1 MAYNRVNVSDTA
13 WARGLQ
19 RPRRH
24 LSPERRVDYPE
35 VFWAVQALGETDEDA
50 EEAELRIKQIIAAS
64 EPMPLDDVF
73 RKGGAL

>member
-1 MAYNRVNVSDTA
+1 
-13 WARGLQ
+13 L
-19 RPRRH
+19 
-24 LSPERRVDYPE
+24 LSMISNNTVDR
-35 VFWAVQALGETDEDA
+35 DEDA

>member
-1 MAYNRVNVSDTA
+1 MIEVILSVFAVIALVILAAAVFLRMVSQNT
-13 WARGLQ
+13 
-19 RPRRH
+19 
-24 LSPERRVDYPE
+24 VDR
-35 VFWAVQALGETDEDA
+35 DEDA

>member
-1 MAYNRVNVSDTA
+1 MIEVILSVFAAIALVILAAAVFLRMVSQNT
-13 WARGLQ
+13 
-19 RPRRH
+19 
-24 LSPERRVDYPE
+24 VDR
-35 VFWAVQALGETDEDA
+35 DEDA

>member
-1 MAYNRVNVSDTA
+1 MIEVI
-13 WARGLQ
+13 
-19 RPRRH
+19 
-24 LSPERRVDYPE
+24 LSVFAVIALVILAAAVLLSMISNNTVDR
-35 VFWAVQALGETDEDA
+35 DEDA

>member
-1 MAYNRVNVSDTA
+1 MIEVILSVFAAVVLLILATA
-13 WARGLQ
+13 VL
-19 RPRRH
+19 
-24 LSPERRVDYPE
+24 LSMISNNTVDR
-35 VFWAVQALGETDEDA
+35 DEDA